1 MPPSVQIA
9 RRRFLQRT
17 ATAAAGVFAGSSL
30 LLRPGAARAA
40 SALTGECFLIGDG
53 ASPHASLFAA
63 PAYPAQ
69 AGRVRIWRYGQERVS
84 EIPLPFLPHAFAAD
98 PRAAQR
104 VVTFEKWGRHLAEI
118 DLESMSVVRVTQA
131 GPHRRFFGHGAHAG
145 GHLYATQMDDK
156 EGRGLVCV
164 MDAASHKVLG
174 EFDTQGAFPHDCHWL
189 PGSNT
194 LLVVNSR
201 RSAERRRVRDNFS
214 SVVWLDADSGACR
227 KQIFIATPEFGY
239 AHLAH
244 GADGFVVLAGSYDP
258 PKGGSRPLLAA
269 IRPDGAVR
277 AFDLPTAGLQ
287 GEALGLYLD
296 EPDRLVAVTLP
307 RAARIQIWNYAS
319 GTLQRQIQLGEPRGL
334 AYAQQ
339 QHALLVSSARTRGF
353 LRLDGHLA
361 AAGSRTFA
369 PGLGGNGSHLFRLP
383 PAPAV

>member
-1 MPPSVQIA
+1 LPPSSQIS

-17 ATAAAGVFAGSSL
+17 AAAAAGVIAGPSL
-30 LLRPGAARAA
+30 PARPDAARAGA
-40 SALTGECFLIGDG
+40 ALGGECFLIGDG
-53 ASPHASLFAA
+53 ARAHASLFGAV
-63 PAYPAQ
+63 PYTPQ
-69 AGRVRIWRYGQERVS
+69 PGRIRIWRYGQERVA

-98 PRAAQR
+98 PRDAQR
-104 VVTFEKWGRHLAEI
+104 VVTFEKWGRHMAEI
-118 DLESMSVVRVTQA
+118 DLKTMGVVRVTQA
-131 GPHRRFFGHGAHAG
+131 GPHRRFFGHGTHTG
-145 GHLYATQMDDK
+145 EYLYATQMDDK
-156 EGRGLVCV
+156 AGRGLVCV

-174 EFDTQGAFPHDCHWL
+174 EFDTRGAFPHDCHWL

-201 RSAERRRVRDNFS
+201 RSGERKQVHGNFS

-227 KQIFIATPEFGY
+227 KQIFIATREFGY

-244 GADGFVVLAGSYDP
+244 AADGYVVLAGSYDP
-258 PKGGSRPLLAA
+258 PQGGSRPLLAA

-277 AFDLPTAGLQ
+277 AFDLPAAGLQ

-319 GTLQRQIQLGEPRGL
+319 GKLQRQIELGEPRGL

-339 QHALLVSSARTRGF
+339 QNTLLVSSARTRGF
-353 LRLDGHLA
+353 LGLDGHLA
-361 AAGSRTFA
+361 ASDSRTFA
-369 PGLGGNGSHLFRLP
+369 PGMGGNGSHLLRLP
-383 PAPAV
+383 PASAV